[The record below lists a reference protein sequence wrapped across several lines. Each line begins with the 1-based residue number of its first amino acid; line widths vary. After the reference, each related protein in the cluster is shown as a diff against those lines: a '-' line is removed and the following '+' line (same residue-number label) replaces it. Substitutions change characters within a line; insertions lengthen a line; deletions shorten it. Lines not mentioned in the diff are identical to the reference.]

1 MNKNNLVPNRGAMLE
16 HLQFLFS
23 DCREYQDGRIEIA
36 YTPADSGAVNRA
48 EWFDLTDLD
57 AAADYAARI
66 NAVEGVNVYI
76 GAAIRSPDASPI
88 GRSSKDDYYASTV
101 AWADLDDPG
110 AAISAKERYADL
122 PPSFVVVTGRA
133 PDLRAQIWWKLMHP
147 ETDIAALEDNLAHV
161 CAALGG
167 DTAVVDAARVMRL
180 AGSVA
185 WPKKPGRVP
194 EITEIRKPEKPT
206 VCVLAERFQSYFPG
220 VAAPLT
226 DRSAAGG
233 VDGKPRNIIT
243 GKLKYP
249 ELLERTRQPGHWHY
263 NMRDAVASM
272 VSSQWTDEQIKLA
285 CAGYCTGGATDPDL
299 LPLIATARQ
308 KWDIPEPERNIQ
320 PEQYDPVTGEI
331 KCRVLPLLYADDV
344 QPVTDT
350 SDFVEDLLRDG
361 EFSVI
366 YGESNCGKTFFMLD
380 MAMHVALG
388 MKWRDKEIEQGGVI
402 YAALEGGHGTKNR
415 IVAFK
420 QHHGITDPIPL
431 AIIPSNL
438 NFLDAEGD
446 IQALV
451 EAIKGAKERLGNVKL
466 IVIDTLARA
475 ISGGDENSSMDMGQL
490 IINADILRSL
500 TGAHIVFIHHSG
512 KDAAKG
518 ARGHSSLRAAVD
530 TEIEISRPDTES
542 PSLIKVVK
550 QREMEMIEDM
560 AFSLK
565 SIVLGVNKR
574 RKEVTSCV
582 VMPVE
587 VVERTKEVRMNAVQ
601 QFVYDCLTTALIE
614 GGKHRNLIPDSPPVM
629 CVHYDELRL
638 VMGRRGFKEMMATE
652 KKTTAEQIKSA
663 TQTARLGL
671 KKLGKVNFDGSYIW
685 IIE

>member
-1 MNKNNLVPNRGAMLE
+1 MSKNILVPNRDAMLE

-23 DCREYQDGRIEIA
+23 NCREYQDGRIEIA
-36 YTPADSGAVNRA
+36 YTPPDSGAVNRA
-48 EWFDLTDLD
+48 EWFDVTDLEN
-57 AAADYAARI
+57 AADFAARI
-66 NAVEGVNVYI
+66 NAQDGVNVYI
-76 GAAIRSPDASPI
+76 GAAIRLPDSSPI
-88 GRSSKDDYYASTV
+88 GRSSKDDYYAAT
-101 AWADLDDPG
+101 ALWCDLDDPG
-110 AAISAKERYADL
+110 AAVAAKERYADL
-122 PPSFVVVTGRA
+122 PPSFVVVTGRE
-133 PDLRAQIWWKLMHP
+133 PDLRAQAWWTLMHP
-147 ETDIAALEDNLAHV
+147 ETSIPALEDNLAHV

-180 AGSVA
+180 AGSIA
-185 WPKKPGRVP
+185 WPKKPGRIP
-194 EITEIRKPEKPT
+194 EITEIKKPIKPT
-206 VCVLAERFQSYFPG
+206 LMVMAERFQSYFPG
-220 VAAPLT
+220 AVSQLT
-226 DRSAAGG
+226 TAAAGG

-285 CAGYCTGGATDPDL
+285 CAGYCIGGATDPDL
-299 LPLIATARQ
+299 LPLIASARQ
-308 KWDIPEPERNIQ
+308 KWNVPEPERNIQ

-331 KCRVLPLLYADDV
+331 KGRVLPLLYADDV

-350 SDFVEDLLRDG
+350 SDFVEDLLREG

-380 MAMHVALG
+380 LAMHVALG

-420 QHHGITDPIPL
+420 QHHGITAPIPL

-466 IVIDTLARA
+466 IIIDTLARA

-530 TEIEISRPDTES
+530 TEIEISRPDTDS

-574 RKEVTSCV
+574 RKEVTSCAVIPCDV
-582 VMPVE
+582 VTVE
-587 VVERTKEVRMNAVQ
+587 KEVKLTSIERFIFDSLV
-601 QFVYDCLTTALIE
+601 DCLIANGTT
-614 GGKHRNLIPDSPPVM
+614 RNVQKDAPPVQS
-629 CVHYDELRL
+629 VTYFELYASL
-638 VMGRRGFKEMMATE
+638 EARGFKELIDKEGDVDAKTIKAATN
-652 KKTTAEQIKSA
+652 A
-663 TQTARLGL
+663 ARLGL
-671 KKLGKVNFDGSYIW
+671 KNKGKINFNSSFVW
-685 IIE
+685 VVS